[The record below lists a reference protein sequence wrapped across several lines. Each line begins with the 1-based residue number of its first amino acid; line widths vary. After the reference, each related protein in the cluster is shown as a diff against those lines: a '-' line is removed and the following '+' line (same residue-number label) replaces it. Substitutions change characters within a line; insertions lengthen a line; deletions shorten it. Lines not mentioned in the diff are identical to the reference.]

1 MNSCRI
7 QKQEKMSGKENFKF
21 KILDFKDL
29 ERVMEIERLS
39 NPTPWSI
46 GSFIDCIN
54 SNYQN
59 ILLIKQEEIIGF
71 CISTI
76 NFTESHLL
84 NISVHPQFRSQGMGQ
99 LLLNKSEQDAKKK
112 GVSDIFLEVR
122 DSNDRAIQFYKKNHY
137 KNVGKRKN
145 YYRLSQ
151 GREDGLIFTKHMN
164 LSSLESISRF
174 SLFFLRKMLNFNRG

>member
-7 QKQEKMSGKENFKF
+7 QKKEKMSGKENFKF

-59 ILLIKQEEIIGF
+59 ILLIKQEEILGF

-76 NFTESHLL
+76 NSVSYTHL
-84 NISVHPQFRSQGMGQ
+84 
-99 LLLNKSEQDAKKK
+99 
-112 GVSDIFLEVR
+112 
-122 DSNDRAIQFYKKNHY
+122 RAH
-137 KNVGKRKN
+137 
-145 YYRLSQ
+145 
-151 GREDGLIFTKHMN
+151 ET
-164 LSSLESISRF
+164 
-174 SLFFLRKMLNFNRG
+174 

>member
-59 ILLIKQEEIIGF
+59 ILLIKQEEILGF

-84 NISVHPQFRSQGMGQ
+84 NISVHPDFRSQGLGQ
-99 LLLNKSEQDAKKK
+99 LLLN
-112 GVSDIFLEVR
+112 
-122 DSNDRAIQFYKKNHY
+122 
-137 KNVGKRKN
+137 
-145 YYRLSQ
+145 LS
-151 GREDGLIFTKHMN
+151 LIH
-164 LSSLESISRF
+164 I
-174 SLFFLRKMLNFNRG
+174 